1 MQLLDRSYQQTFKG
15 TRFYV
20 TNIQR
25 NPNLCYV
32 MHYRE
37 AWRDGML
44 RTIEY
49 VRVLAV
55 KQS

>member
-15 TRFYV
+15 TRFCV
-20 TNIQR
+20 TNFQR
-25 NPNLCYV
+25 NPILCYV

>member
-1 MQLLDRSYQQTFKG
+1 
-15 TRFYV
+15 
-20 TNIQR
+20 
-25 NPNLCYV
+25 